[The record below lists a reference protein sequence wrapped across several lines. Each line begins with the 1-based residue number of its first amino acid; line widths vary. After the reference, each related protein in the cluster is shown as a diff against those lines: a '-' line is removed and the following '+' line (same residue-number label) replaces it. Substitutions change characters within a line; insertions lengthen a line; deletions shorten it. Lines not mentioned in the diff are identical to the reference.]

1 MEEGGDCTVELVVDF
16 DGEGLDFAYLL
27 LRFLEDLDL
36 RRVRQFLVFVGGQVS
51 WGTGWGT
58 RG

>member
-1 MEEGGDCTVELVVDF
+1 MEEGGDRTVELVVDF

-27 LRFLEDLDL
+27 LDFLEDLDI
-36 RRVRQFLVFVGGQVS
+36 RRVRQLLVFVSGQIS
-51 WGTGWGT
+51 WGSGWGT